1 MMKQNQSGRSM
12 IEMLGV
18 LAIIGVLSVGGIAG
32 YSKAM
37 EKWKINKTLEG
48 YSYLTS
54 GLLEH
59 MDDIRAQ
66 RTTNSDGKIRLN
78 DTIQAMN
85 LLPEGWISE
94 NNRLY
99 DTTGNWVAVFSRGSR
114 LVYDI
119 SLGADSTIDGAR
131 TSDTF
136 SGKLCVEF
144 LNNFVQPLHVSLQY
158 AYIFR
163 NAHDSITFYG
173 DTKYGESSKCLHNIT
188 LSDMQSACNSCMLG
202 TDFCLLTLEF

>member
-1 MMKQNQSGRSM
+1 MKQNQYGRSM

-18 LAIIGVLSVGGIAG
+18 LAIIGVLSVAGIAG

-37 EKWKINKTLEG
+37 EKWKIDKAIAG
-48 YSYLTS
+48 YSYLTQ

-59 MDDIRAQ
+59 TDDIRAL
-66 RTTNSDGKIRLN
+66 RTTNSDGKIGLN

-85 LLPEGWISE
+85 LVPEGWTVS
-94 NNRLY
+94 NNRLF
-99 DTTGNWVAVFSRGSR
+99 DTTGNWVVVFSRGSH

-119 SLGADSTIDGAR
+119 SLGADSTKDDAR

-136 SGKLCVEF
+136 SDKLCREF
-144 LNNFVQPLHVSLQY
+144 FINFVQPLHASLQY

-173 DTKYGESSKCLHNIT
+173 DAYCGSDQNCLRTMT
-188 LSDMQSACNSCMLG
+188 LAQVQSACNSCMLG

>member
-1 MMKQNQSGRSM
+1 MMKQNQFGRSM

-37 EKWKINKTLEG
+37 EKWKIDKTIAG
-48 YSYLTS
+48 YSYLTQ

-59 MDDIRAQ
+59 TDDIRAL
-66 RTTNSDGKIRLN
+66 RTTSSDGKIHLY

-85 LLPEGWISE
+85 LVPEGWTVS
-94 NNRLY
+94 NGLLL
-99 DTTGNWVAVFSRGSR
+99 DTTGNWVSVFSRSSH

-119 SLGADSTIDGAR
+119 SLGADSTKDDAR

-136 SGKLCVEF
+136 SDKLCREF
-144 LNNFVQPLHVSLQY
+144 FINFVQPLHASLQY

-163 NAHDSITFYG
+163 NAHDSIAFYG
-173 DTKYGESSKCLHNIT
+173 DAYCGSMQNCLRTMT
-188 LSDMQSACNSCMLG
+188 LSQVQSACNSCMLG